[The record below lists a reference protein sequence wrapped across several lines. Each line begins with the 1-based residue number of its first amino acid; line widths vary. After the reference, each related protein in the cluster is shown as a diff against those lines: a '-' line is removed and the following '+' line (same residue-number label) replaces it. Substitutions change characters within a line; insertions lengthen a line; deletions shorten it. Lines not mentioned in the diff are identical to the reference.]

1 MPAVTQNAWVT
12 TFGMIGMESAGW
24 GETAVKRDQCQLH
37 PGLWVQ
43 ARPGLRATLDNIIH
57 LHQEII
63 LIDKKIFRPQLLT
76 EAETKLPQL

>member
-1 MPAVTQNAWVT
+1 M
-12 TFGMIGMESAGW
+12 

-43 ARPGLRATLDNIIH
+43 ARPGLRATLGNIIH

-76 EAETKLPQL
+76 ET